1 MAAVKGAGSVTVTYN
16 SNNITAY
23 VNSASIAASIAE
35 LDTTDL
41 ASTAMEYIPGLA
53 DFTVSLEAPNWD
65 ATLDGYIMPD
75 LLTPAQRTLS
85 IVYSDGTNTVTYAW
99 TTASFL
105 TAGTLSAE
113 ATGLVS
119 LTGISIRG
127 NGAPSRTPGSV

>member
-75 LLTPAQRTLS
+75 LLTPAQRTLA
-85 IVYSDGTNTVTYAW
+85 IAYSDGTNTVTYTW
-99 TTASFL
+99 TSTAFL

-119 LTGISIRG
+119 LSGISIRG
-127 NGAPSRTPGSV
+127 NGAPGRAVV

>member
-23 VNSASIAASIAE
+23 VNSAAIAASIAE

-75 LLTPAQRTLS
+75 LLTPAQRTLA
-85 IVYSDGTNTVTYAW
+85 IAYSDGTNTVTYTW
-99 TTASFL
+99 TSASFL

-119 LTGISIRG
+119 LSGISIRG
-127 NGAPSRTPGSV
+127 NGAPSRAVS

>member
-75 LLTPAQRTLS
+75 LLTPAQRTLA
-85 IVYSDGTNTVTYAW
+85 IAYSDGSSTVTYTW

-119 LTGISIRG
+119 LSGISIRG
-127 NGAPSRTPGSV
+127 NGAPSRAVS